1 MIQETGKRQETEE
14 RLETGERQETGETG
28 NGKETGGG
36 RETEQETGERWEAV
50 EGFSDVISEKF
61 STYNLVGE
69 ILKFLRTLIAM
80 QKYKLALAAKWSK
93 KKLSSFLL

>member
-69 ILKFLRTLIAM
+69 ILKFLRTLIAL
-80 QKYKLALAAKWSK
+80 QKYKLALAAKWS
-93 KKLSSFLL
+93 

>member
-1 MIQETGKRQETEE
+1 MGDMIQETGKRQETEE

-28 NGKETGGG
+28 NGKETGGGREIGGG

-80 QKYKLALAAKWSK
+80 QKYKLALAAKWS
-93 KKLSSFLL
+93 